1 MIIRGPNGPLII
13 QVNSCVTHIRSFS
26 VDFGT
31 LLPTITCTFWFPFFV
46 CVCETLLRLRTE
58 CFCQHKQDWVYEL
71 YSFPLS
77 TCGHCT
83 KQLTLNTKRFADR
96 AWSRYLQKKY
106 QIIADGVQR
115 IVFCC
120 YRHVTWIKISI
131 AWNFLL
137 PHLEVQNN
145 YRLTWT
151 RLAGRRPARRIIIRS
166 HAASLPQV

>member
-1 MIIRGPNGPLII
+1 MHLLI
-13 QVNSCVTHIRSFS
+13 S
-26 VDFGT
+26 VF
-31 LLPTITCTFWFPFFV
+31 CV

-58 CFCQHKQDWVYEL
+58 CFCQHKQDWVYEF

-96 AWSRYLQKKY
+96 AWSCYLQKK
-106 QIIADGVQR
+106 
-115 IVFCC
+115 
-120 YRHVTWIKISI
+120 ISDNCG
-131 AWNFLL
+131 WNFLL
-137 PHLEVQNN
+137 PRLEVQNN

-166 HAASLPQV
+166 HAASLLNRNTTSVKRQTQLSHTSLAKPCRQAEVSTTALIWLLSNLNGHE